1 MNSPESDPESSAVD
15 DAVTCNGCEAVCCR
29 LEVLII
35 SDTGVPGRFIDTDD
49 WGGMTM
55 ARADNGWCAALED
68 ATNLCS
74 IYDRRPWVCREFE
87 MGGPDCVNERE
98 QYARARS

>member
-1 MNSPESDPESSAVD
+1 MNELVSEE
-15 DAVTCNGCEAVCCR
+15 VTCAACEAVCCR

-35 SDTGVPGRFIDTDD
+35 SDTGVPERFIATDD

-55 ARADNGWCAALED
+55 ARADSGWCAALDD

-74 IYDRRPWVCREFE
+74 IYEHRPWVCREFE
-87 MGGPDCVNERE
+87 MGGPDCINER
-98 QYARARS
+98 AKFAGAVT